1 MESLLGFEDEMM
13 NVGEDKGMSSSSSSN
28 GYKLVPWLSWD
39 EWDFVRESLF
49 SSSSDKV
56 ASALRRVSFTLTLF
70 LFLFFLINK

>member
-1 MESLLGFEDEMM
+1 MEPLLGFEDEVM
-13 NVGEDKGMSSSSSSN
+13 NVGEDKEMSSSSSSSSN

-56 ASALRRVSFTLTLF
+56 ASALRRVSFTLALF
-70 LFLFFLINK
+70 LRYFF

>member
-1 MESLLGFEDEMM
+1 MEPLLGFEDEVM
-13 NVGEDKGMSSSSSSN
+13 NVGEDKEMSSSSSSN

-56 ASALRRVSFTLTLF
+56 ASALRRVSFTLALF
-70 LFLFFLINK
+70 LRYFF

>member
-1 MESLLGFEDEMM
+1 MEPLLGFEDEVM
-13 NVGEDKGMSSSSSSN
+13 NVGEDKEMSSSSSN

-56 ASALRRVSFTLTLF
+56 ASALRRVSFTLALF
-70 LFLFFLINK
+70 LRYFF